1 MTSRWIIR
9 PADCAASRFTPEGS
23 HEKVVDFL
31 KSVTD
36 KPVVGVGRFTSPDT
50 MVSMIKRGVLDL
62 IGGARPSIADP
73 FLPKKIEEGREDEIR
88 ECIGCNICISSWHD
102 GVWVRCTQNPTAG
115 EEWRRGWHPE
125 IVTRDSSDQVL
136 VVGGGPA
143 GLEAALTL
151 ARRGMTVALA
161 DKGREMGGRL
171 VWETRLPGLRE
182 WFRVADYRL
191 GRLRQMANVTLY
203 PDSEMAAQDV
213 LDFGAAHVVVATG
226 ARWTR
231 NLCGANEIP
240 VGPLEAPRV
249 YTPDDIAA
257 GVQIE
262 GPVVVYD
269 FDNYY
274 MGSAVAEELA
284 RRGLAVTYITT
295 SGAAQA
301 WGFMT
306 NEQPLVHQAF
316 AEGRD
321 RLSDAGGGDGV

>member
-1 MTSRWIIR
+1 M
-9 PADCAASRFTPEGS
+9 
-23 HEKVVDFL
+23 
-31 KSVTD
+31 
-36 KPVVGVGRFTSPDT
+36 
-50 MVSMIKRGVLDL
+50 
-62 IGGARPSIADP
+62 
-73 FLPKKIEEGREDEIR
+73 
-88 ECIGCNICISSWHD
+88 
-102 GVWVRCTQNPTAG
+102 
-115 EEWRRGWHPE
+115 
-125 IVTRDSSDQVL
+125 
-136 VVGGGPA
+136 VGGGPA

-191 GRLRQMANVTLY
+191 GRLRQMPNVSLY
-203 PDSEMAAQDV
+203 SESELAADDV
-213 LDFGAAHVVVATG
+213 LGFGAAHVVVATG

-262 GPVVVYD
+262 GPVAVYD

-284 RRGLAVTYITT
+284 RRGLEVTYITT
-295 SGAAQA
+295 AGAAQA

-316 AEGRD
+316 AKAGIAYRTLEVVTGFDGATVQLEQIFSGEARQVAARSLVIVGQRASGSALHAALVGADLAGAGIRSLALTGDANAPGAIAHAVYQGHKTAREVGVTGVMVQRD
-321 RLSDAGGGDGV
+321 APFAMRDIMRVAE